1 MRRAVHATLIWLT
14 LLGRCVPL
22 FHVIYHRC
30 RIYVNDGFA
39 NLLRTVT
46 GTDCAVSL
54 SRHCCA
60 NRHAAV
66 AAIDRRLSTVS
77 SYWMLRWVYVRF
89 DRRPFHCRPRA
100 RKTVGQ
106 HLILK
111 CYRNLYKKIY
121 YDWLPLHATW
131 WGKKVTLNICIYQL
145 NIRTTVRA
153 HSKFRRKKM

>member
-77 SYWMLRWVYVRF
+77 SYWMLR
-89 DRRPFHCRPRA
+89 
-100 RKTVGQ
+100 
-106 HLILK
+106 
-111 CYRNLYKKIY
+111 
-121 YDWLPLHATW
+121 
-131 WGKKVTLNICIYQL
+131 
-145 NIRTTVRA
+145 
-153 HSKFRRKKM
+153 